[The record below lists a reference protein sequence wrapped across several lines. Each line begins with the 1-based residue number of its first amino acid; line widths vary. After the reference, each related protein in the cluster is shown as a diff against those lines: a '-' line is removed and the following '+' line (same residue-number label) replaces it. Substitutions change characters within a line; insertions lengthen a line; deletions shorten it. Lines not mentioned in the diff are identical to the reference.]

1 MNFEKLKEDFKEKY
15 QEEYDEFILDESNN
29 VSGFNVELIEEMND
43 SNYDSYGNEDSD
55 IYKIFEFKDY
65 NCYVRFSGNRSS
77 YQGEE
82 WDKMEE
88 VKPQTKVITNFEPV
102 N

>member
-1 MNFEKLKEDFKEKY
+1 
-15 QEEYDEFILDESNN
+15 
-29 VSGFNVELIEEMND
+29 MND
-43 SNYDSYGNEDSD
+43 STYNSYGNEDSD

-82 WDKMEE
+82 WDEMEE
-88 VKPQTKVITNFEPV
+88 VKPSTKVVTNFEPV